1 MVERHDPDVPAMP
14 GYIWLDLAGRVQRVW
29 GQHFEIA
36 ERAKRRI
43 LVADD
48 DPSIRQTL
56 RIALSKAGYEVL
68 EARDGAEAVRL
79 WKDTGADLVI
89 ADLHMPDKNGLEVI
103 LELRAQSP
111 STPIIA
117 MSDGGRTK
125 QIELLG
131 DAKLLGAVRTVGK
144 PFSLDEML
152 TAVRQELE
160 GRQ

>member
-1 MVERHDPDVPAMP
+1 MP

-125 QIELLG
+125 RIELLG

>member
-1 MVERHDPDVPAMP
+1 MMT
-14 GYIWLDLAGRVQRVW
+14 
-29 GQHFEIA
+29 
-36 ERAKRRI
+36 
-43 LVADD
+43 
-48 DPSIRQTL
+48 PSIRQTL